1 MSNNSLHLNK
11 SQSGIVLFGSAD
23 SVHLIHNH
31 CGSLSVC
38 IKLGVLFDSDLSLE
52 FCFFQLRNIT
62 KIIFFI
68 FSTLLSRRVWTTV
81 TILTLSS
88 SSLSCQHFRI
98 RQQAF
103 EPFQGNTI
111 TTMLSSLHWLPINL
125 SILFLKSY

>member
-1 MSNNSLHLNK
+1 MSNNFLHLNK

-62 KIIFFI
+62 KMIFFI

-88 SSLSCQHFRI
+88 SSLFPVSTSESGSKRLNHFKETQSR
-98 RQQAF
+98 
-103 EPFQGNTI
+103 
-111 TTMLSSLHWLPINL
+111 LCCH
-125 SILFLKSY
+125 LFIGCP